1 MRAIRLMGPRL
12 VEVVDVDAPTPQEG
26 QVLVR
31 AEYLSI
37 CGSDMRQY
45 RPVHPEEMYPFP
57 PGVPCHEIVGV
68 VEESRAPG
76 VTAGQRVIALPA
88 GGAGGYGGGAEL
100 MLSTPERI
108 ILLPPDADPYTYIMC
123 QPVGTVIF
131 SAKKLGNMYGKT
143 AAVLGQGAIG
153 VTFTALLH
161 KMGAREVVAIDR
173 HDYRLAWSREQGA
186 TVTLNPDRDD
196 VVAAAADLRSQ
207 ASVDRVWVV
216 GFGSGAALAI
226 CAAAIDDGISGV
238 GSLAAPADW
247 SDWAANPRRLLLH
260 ARDAGLLTMSD
271 SSPDFSS
278 WSGALRDL
286 SAERAVSALA
296 PRDLLLVHGGDD
308 EIVPPLDARVVAGA
322 HGAADLRIIDG
333 AGHHLRHD
341 PRAIAILLGWLDRQ
355 RRHHT

>member
-12 VEVVDVDAPTPQEG
+12 VEVVDVDAPNPQEG

-196 VVAAAADLRSQ
+196 VVAAVNDLTGGLGVDAVVEASGDLESINQMALLVKRYGTIILFGLPESNLVQLDYMSLVRKMATVIPTISAASE
-207 ASVDRVWVV
+207 AP
-216 GFGSGAALAI
+216 GE
-226 CAAAIDDGISGV
+226 GI
-238 GSLAAPADW
+238 
-247 SDWAANPRRLLLH
+247 R
-260 ARDAGLLTMSD
+260 
-271 SSPDFSS
+271 
-278 WSGALRDL
+278 
-286 SAERAVSALA
+286 EAVSLVADGKLDVDWMVTHRVGLADA
-296 PRDLLLVHGGDD
+296 PRAYAMYEDYSEQVLKV
-308 EIVPPLDARVVAGA
+308 VMRV
-322 HGAADLRIIDG
+322 
-333 AGHHLRHD
+333 
-341 PRAIAILLGWLDRQ
+341 
-355 RRHHT
+355 

>member
-12 VEVVDVDAPTPQEG
+12 VEVVDVDAPSPQEG

-45 RPVHPEEMYPFP
+45 RPIHPEEMYPFP

-108 ILLPPDADPYTYIMC
+108 ILLPPDADPATYIMC

-161 KMGAREVVAIDR
+161 KMGAREVIAIDR

-186 TVTLNPDRDD
+186 TATLNPDRDD
-196 VVAAAADLRSQ
+196 VVAAVNDLTGGLGVDAVVE
-207 ASVDRVWVV
+207 ASGDLESINQMALLVRRY
-216 GFGSGAALAI
+216 GTIILFGLPESNFVQLDYMSLVRKMATVI
-226 CAAAIDDGISGV
+226 PTIS
-238 GSLAAPADW
+238 
-247 SDWAANPRRLLLH
+247 AANN
-260 ARDAGLLTMSD
+260 
-271 SSPDFSS
+271 
-278 WSGALRDL
+278 
-286 SAERAVSALA
+286 A
-296 PRDLLLVHGGDD
+296 P
-308 EIVPPLDARVVAGA
+308 
-322 HGAADLRIIDG
+322 
-333 AGHHLRHD
+333 
-341 PRAIAILLGWLDRQ
+341 ILIPI
-355 RRHHT
+355 